1 MKKLILIDGNALL
14 HRAFHAYPPFTTP
27 KGELVGA
34 VYGFTTL
41 LFSVIEKLSPT
52 HIAVAWDVKAPTFR
66 KKEFSDYKAQR
77 APMDE
82 SLVSQIERTKE
93 IVECLNIPQYGIEGY
108 EADDIIGTI
117 SKLATTRAQNHARQ
131 QVELKSS
138 RSQDDEDV
146 QVVIVTGDRD
156 ALQLIDEKK
165 VVVYLPIQ
173 NKYSQ
178 SVVFDEDKVME
189 TYGMGPSQ
197 IVDLKGLMGDSSDNI
212 PGVKGIGKVTATQ
225 LIKDFGSI
233 EEVYKNIDSEKI
245 KSRTRQL
252 LIEDKEMGIKSRYL
266 AEIFREVP
274 LDFDWEKCLLSDYDK
289 KKVIDLLI
297 ELNFKSLLNRLPNER
312 FEKEVVDI
320 FV

>member
-41 LFSVIEKLSPT
+41 LFSVIDKLSPT
-52 HIAVAWDVKAPTFR
+52 HVIVAWDVKGPTFR
-66 KKEFSDYKAQR
+66 KKEFEDYKAQR

-82 SLVSQIERTKE
+82 SLVQQIDRTKE
-93 IVECLNIPQYGIEGY
+93 VVEALNIPQFGIEGY

-117 SKLATTRAQNHARQ
+117 SKVAFEKNQND
-131 QVELKSS
+131 VG
-138 RSQDDEDV
+138 V

-156 ALQLIDEKK
+156 ALQLIEEKK

-189 TYGMGPSQ
+189 VYGMKPKQ
-197 IVDLKGLMGDSSDNI
+197 IIDLKGLMGDPSDNI
-212 PGVKGIGKVTATQ
+212 PGVKGVGKVTATK
-225 LIKDFGSI
+225 LVKDFGSV
-233 EEVYKNIDSEKI
+233 EEIYKNIESTKI
-245 KSRTRQL
+245 APRTRKLLEDDREMADKSRH
-252 LIEDKEMGIKSRYL
+252 L

-274 LDFDWEKCLLSDYDK
+274 LDFDWDKCLMSDYDK
-289 KKVIDLLI
+289 KKVTDLLT
-297 ELNFKSLLNRLPNER
+297 ELNFKSLLGKLPEEK
-312 FEKEVVDI
+312 FEKDVVDI

>member
-52 HIAVAWDVKAPTFR
+52 HIVVAWDVKAPTFR
-66 KKEFSDYKAQR
+66 KKEFSEYKAQR
-77 APMDE
+77 GPMDE
-82 SLVSQIERTKE
+82 SLVGQIERTKE
-93 IVECLNIPQYGIEGY
+93 VVEALNIPQYGIEGF
-108 EADDIIGTI
+108 EADDIIGTL
-117 SKLATTRAQNHARQ
+117 SM
-131 QVELKSS
+131 VENNKTV
-138 RSQDDEDV
+138 DEDM
-146 QVVIVTGDRD
+146 QIIIVTGDRD
-156 ALQLIDEKK
+156 ALQLVNDKK

-173 NKYSQ
+173 NKYAQ
-178 SVVFDEDKVME
+178 SVVFDEEKVE
-189 TYGMGPSQ
+189 EVYGMKPRQ

-225 LIKDFGSI
+225 LIKDFGSV
-233 EEVYKNIDSEKI
+233 EGVYSNINSEKI
-245 KSRTRQL
+245 KPRTRQL
-252 LIEDKEMGIKSRYL
+252 LLDNKEMGLKSKHL

-274 LDFDWEKCLLSDYDK
+274 LDFNWEKCLLSDYDK
-289 KKVIDLLI
+289 KKITDLLT
-297 ELNFKSLLNRLPNER
+297 ELNFKSLLNRLPEEK

>member
-41 LFSVIEKLSPT
+41 LFSVIDKLSPT
-52 HIAVAWDVKAPTFR
+52 HVIVAWDVKGPTFR
-66 KKEFSDYKAQR
+66 KKEFEDYKAQR

-82 SLVSQIERTKE
+82 SLVQQIDRTKE
-93 IVECLNIPQYGIEGY
+93 VVEALNIPQFGIEGY

-117 SKLATTRAQNHARQ
+117 SKVALQRT
-131 QVELKSS
+131 
-138 RSQDDEDV
+138 QDVDV

-156 ALQLIDEKK
+156 ALQLIEGKK

-178 SVVFDEDKVME
+178 SVVFDEDKVNE
-189 TYGMGPSQ
+189 VYGMKPKQ
-197 IVDLKGLMGDSSDNI
+197 IIDLKGLMGDPSDNI
-212 PGVKGIGKVTATQ
+212 PGVKGVGKVTATK
-225 LIKDFGSI
+225 LVKDFGSV
-233 EEVYKNIDSEKI
+233 EEIYKNIESTKI
-245 KSRTRQL
+245 APRTRKL
-252 LIEDKEMGIKSRYL
+252 LEEDKEMAEKSRHL

-274 LDFDWEKCLLSDYDK
+274 LDFDWDKCLLSDYDK
-289 KKVIDLLI
+289 KKVTDLLT
-297 ELNFKSLLNRLPNER
+297 ELNFKSLLGKLPEEK
-312 FEKEVVDI
+312 FEKEVIDI